1 MSVARRHRF
10 QHIITTW
17 ARRAGAFLRLSDEA
31 VAPLLDIIRRPAIA
45 HAFFMSALVK
55 LSDWD
60 NALYLAEHEYP
71 VSWMNH
77 VTAAYLGVSVEIIG
91 GVLLSLG
98 LMTRFAALA
107 LLILTI
113 IMQYA
118 YEPINAQVFWIIILG
133 YWVIMGGGLKSID
146 FLLRGL
152 KDSALPFATSLS
164 TLFIWLRHTAG
175 PWYFLFIRVWIAGVL
190 YVAGHTAMESMSLHG
205 SLHFLQYQPQFSVLR
220 ISEPSVWLSL
230 VCGVGAIS
238 LAFGLATRFW
248 ALLALVVIAG
258 GTMQHIHASEV
269 QMAEFF
275 YWIMLLSILFF
286 SGPNKI
292 SLDHLVR
299 RSLGRLFPEFSG
311 EFPMIHEAMPHV
323 VIVGGGFGGIAAG
336 KMLRTTACRV
346 TLIDKHNYHLFQ
358 PLLYQVATAS
368 LSPADIATPIRSL
381 FRDQQN
387 IRVILG
393 EVTAVDAPKR
403 MVVCEGGKT
412 LKYDYLVLA
421 TGARHSYFGNDAW
434 AEFAPGM
441 KRVEDAIAVRGKL
454 LKAFERAENSDNAAE
469 REALLSFVIVGGG
482 PTGVELAGALAELA
496 HQGMG
501 QEFRNIDPSTARIYL
516 IEAGPRLLGV
526 MPEGV
531 SGYTQEALEKLGV
544 TVMTGARVKTIDAE
558 GVSVNGIRIA
568 SSNVIWAAGVQASPA
583 AKWLG
588 AEADRAGRIKVNRN
602 LTIVGDDRIY
612 AIGDTA
618 WAEVWNGKPMP
629 GLAPAAK
636 QSGQFVARHIRAR
649 IEGSTPAEAFAY
661 QHYGSLAT
669 IGRKAAVADFG
680 HLRIKGVIAWWFW
693 GLVHI
698 AFLSN
703 MQSRVAV
710 MIKWFWAYLTFRRS
724 TRLITEAIN

>member
-1 MSVARRHRF
+1 MSVARRHRV
-10 QHIITTW
+10 QHVITTW
-17 ARRAGAFLRLSDEA
+17 ARRAGNFLRISDEV

-45 HAFFMSALVK
+45 QAFFLSALVK

-77 VTAAYLGVSVEIIG
+77 VTAAHLGVSIEIVG
-91 GVLLSLG
+91 AVLLSLG
-98 LMTRFAALA
+98 LMTRFAAFA

-133 YWVIMGGGLKSID
+133 HWVIMGGGLKSID

-152 KDSALPFATSLS
+152 RDSALPFAASFS
-164 TLFIWLRHTAG
+164 QLFAWLRRAVG
-175 PWYFLFIRVWIAGVL
+175 PWYFLFIRLWIASVL
-190 YVAGHTAMESMSLHG
+190 YVAGHTAMESMPLHAG
-205 SLHFLQYQPQFSVLR
+205 LQFLQYQPQLSVLR
-220 ISEPSVWLSL
+220 VSEPSFWLSL
-230 VCGVGAIS
+230 VCGIGAIS
-238 LAFGLATRFW
+238 LALGLATRVW
-248 ALLALVVIAG
+248 ALMALMVIG
-258 GTMQHIHASEV
+258 GSAMQQLQASEV

-286 SGPNKI
+286 SGPNRI
-292 SLDHLVR
+292 SMDHLIR

-311 EFPMIHEAMPHV
+311 EFPVIHDTMPHV
-323 VIVGGGFGGIAAG
+323 VIVGGGFGGIAAA

-368 LSPADIATPIRSL
+368 LSPSDIATPIRSL
-381 FRDQQN
+381 FREQQN
-387 IRVILG
+387 IRVVLG
-393 EVTAVDAPKR
+393 EVTGIHASKHE
-403 MVVCEGGKT
+403 VVCEDKRFH
-412 LKYDYLVLA
+412 YDYLILA
-421 TGARHSYFGNDAW
+421 TGARHSYFGKDDW
-434 AEFAPGM
+434 AAFAPGM

-454 LKAFERAENSDNAAE
+454 LKAFELAENASDMAR
-469 REALLSFVIVGGG
+469 REALLTFVIVGGG

-501 QEFRNIDPSTARIYL
+501 QEFRNIDPSKARIYL
-516 IEAGPRLLGV
+516 VEAGARLLGV
-526 MPEGV
+526 MPDTV
-531 SGYTQEALEKLGV
+531 SAYTQRALEKLGV
-544 TVMTGARVKTIDAE
+544 TVLTGARVQAIDAE
-558 GVSVNGIRIA
+558 GVLVNDTRIT

-583 AKWLG
+583 AKWLD
-588 AEADRAGRIKVNRN
+588 APADRVGRIKVHTD
-602 LTIVGDDRIY
+602 LSVVGHERIY

-618 WAEVWNGKPMP
+618 WAEVWKGKPMP

-649 IEGSTPAEAFAY
+649 IEGSPTPEAFAY
-661 QHYGSLAT
+661 RHYGSLAT

-680 HLRIKGVIAWWFW
+680 RVRVKGALAWWFW

-703 MQSRVAV
+703 MQSRIAV

-724 TRLITEAIN
+724 TRLITETIH